1 MYWATLTRS
10 FEVLSVLCEHA
21 KCSGCSLDVS
31 IPDFT
36 NSSPLDVA
44 VASQQWD
51 MVQLLVQN
59 GGLKVCFLHITAAI
73 TRFFLTTYTCVSQ
86 DNVRLQSAVEN
97 LAQLAPDVDAKRDGG
112 NRSWGGVSTALSGL
126 LGCWKASPPLRSK
139 IPSSSSMGVFSFAR
153 HHPMCV

>member
-10 FEVLSVLCEHA
+10 FDVLSVLCNSA
-21 KCSGCSLDVS
+21 KDHGCSLDVS

-59 GGLKVCFLHITAAI
+59 GGLKVWI
-73 TRFFLTTYTCVSQ
+73 RQYV
-86 DNVRLQSAVEN
+86 
-97 LAQLAPDVDAKRDGG
+97 AP
-112 NRSWGGVSTALSGL
+112 
-126 LGCWKASPPLRSK
+126 
-139 IPSSSSMGVFSFAR
+139 M
-153 HHPMCV
+153 

>member
-21 KCSGCSLDVS
+21 KCGDFSLDVS

-59 GGLKVCFLHITAAI
+59 GGLKV
-73 TRFFLTTYTCVSQ
+73 
-86 DNVRLQSAVEN
+86 
-97 LAQLAPDVDAKRDGG
+97 
-112 NRSWGGVSTALSGL
+112 
-126 LGCWKASPPLRSK
+126 
-139 IPSSSSMGVFSFAR
+139 
-153 HHPMCV
+153 